1 MADFVCK
8 VGTPGGQ
15 ILEETYSSAS
25 EDQLRADFDAKDYLV
40 FSIRKKVMG
49 ASLLKPSSFKRNKV
63 GAKEFL
69 VFNQELASLITAGL
83 PIVASL
89 NILLE
94 RRKNPAFRAAL
105 VDIRDQ
111 VKSGAALSDAFA
123 SHGDLFP
130 RLYAPAL
137 SSGERSGEVASVLKR
152 YVEYTKTML
161 TMKQKITAA
170 LTYPIILVCVSVGL
184 VLFLVTYVLPAFEGF
199 FDQLGA
205 DMPLLTKIVIG
216 ITGFMSRYILI
227 IIPAIAGLV
236 IAVVSWKRTEAGAVW
251 FDHFKMKLPL
261 IGALTTKWA
270 VSSFCRTLGTLVKGG
285 IPLVNALEISARAIA
300 SRVFSAGLMTVA
312 TQVREGQPLWL
323 SLENT
328 GIMSDMAVEM
338 IKVGESTGSL
348 EEMLVNIS
356 SFYDDEIEADLAR
369 IVSLMEPVLLIFMGL
384 TVATIIMAFYLP
396 LLTSFATTN
405 G

>member
-15 ILEETYSSAS
+15 ILEETFSAAS
-25 EDQLRADFDAKDYLV
+25 EDALRADFDAKDYLV

-49 ASLLKPSSFKRNKV
+49 ASLLKPGSMKRKKV

-69 VFNQELASLITAGL
+69 VFNQELASLISAGL
-83 PIVASL
+83 PIVSSL

-105 VDIRDQ
+105 ADIRDQ

-205 DMPLLTKIVIG
+205 DMPLLTKVVIG

-227 IIPAIAGLV
+227 IIPAIIALV
-236 IAVVSWKRTEAGAVW
+236 IAIISWKRTEVGATW
-251 FDHFKMKLPL
+251 FDNFKMKLPL
-261 IGALTTKWA
+261 LGSLSNKWA

-300 SRVFSAGLMTVA
+300 SRVFSSALMTVA

-323 SLENT
+323 SLERT

-348 EEMLVNIS
+348 EEMLANIS

>member
-1 MADFVCK
+1 MAEFVCK

-15 ILEETYSSAS
+15 ILEETITAQS

-49 ASLLKPSSFKRNKV
+49 ASLLKPSTFKRKKIA
-63 GAKEFL
+63 AKEFL

-83 PIVASL
+83 PIVSSL

-94 RRKNPAFRAAL
+94 RRKNPVFRTAL
-105 VDIRDQ
+105 ADIRDQ

-161 TMKQKITAA
+161 IMRQKITAA
-170 LTYPIILVCVSVGL
+170 LTYPIILICVSVGL

-216 ITGFMSRYILI
+216 ITGFVSRYILL
-227 IIPAIAGLV
+227 IIPAVAAIV
-236 IAVVSWKRTEAGAVW
+236 IAIVSWKRTEAGAEW
-251 FDHFKMKLPL
+251 FDGFKMKMPL
-261 IGALTTKWA
+261 YGSIANKWA

-285 IPLVNALEISARAIA
+285 IPLVSALEISAKAIA
-300 SRVFSAGLMTVA
+300 NRVFSTALIGVA
-312 TQVREGQPLWL
+312 NQVREGQPLWL
-323 SLENT
+323 SLERT

-348 EEMLVNIS
+348 EEMLTNIS
-356 SFYDDEIEADLAR
+356 EFYDDEIEADLAR
-369 IVSLMEPVLLIFMGL
+369 IVSLMEPVLLIFMGV

>member
-15 ILEETYSSAS
+15 ILVETFSAVSEEA
-25 EDQLRADFDAKDYLV
+25 LRADLDAKEYLI
-40 FSIRKKVMG
+40 FSIRRKALG
-49 ASLLKPSSFKRNKV
+49 ASLLSPSSFKRKRV

-69 VFNQELASLITAGL
+69 VFNQELASLISAGL

-105 VDIRDQ
+105 SDIRDQ

-152 YVEYTKTML
+152 YVAYTKTML
-161 TMKQKITAA
+161 AMRQKITAA
-170 LTYPIILVCVSVGL
+170 LTYPMILICVSVGL
-184 VLFLVTYVLPAFEGF
+184 VLFLVLYVLPAFEGF

-216 ITGFMSRYILI
+216 LTGFVSSYILLI
-227 IIPAIAGLV
+227 VPAVAL
-236 IAVVSWKRTEAGAVW
+236 AVMAFVWWKRTEAGAAW
-251 FDHFKMKLPL
+251 FDRFKMKLPL
-261 IGALTTKWA
+261 LGSLSSKWA

-285 IPLVNALEISARAIA
+285 IPLVTALEISARAIA
-300 SRVFSAGLMTVA
+300 NRVFSSALMDVA
-312 TQVREGQPLWL
+312 KQVREGQPLWL
-323 SLENT
+323 SLERT
-328 GIMSDMAVEM
+328 GTMSDMAVEM
-338 IKVGESTGSL
+338 IKVGESTGAL
-348 EEMLVNIS
+348 EEMLANIS